1 MDTLS
6 DEKAG
11 VQPVVARML
20 EYGLSRGGSGLVSWE
35 SFGNTVETDVPKFAC
50 RR

>member
-20 EYGLSRGGSGLVSWE
+20 EYKLQ
-35 SFGNTVETDVPKFAC
+35 
-50 RR
+50 RRLGVD